1 MQVKEY
7 MQYRRLP
14 KSLRLRIH
22 DYYENR
28 YQGKMF
34 DEASILDELSSNLRQ
49 EVINYNC
56 RHLVGAVPGRFLI
69 WHFSGPVRGWSG
81 ARQLCGR
88 FNLRKPS
95 KFFRDAD
102 PEFVSAIV
110 QLWDPLFHL
119 I

>member
-56 RHLVGAVPGRFLI
+56 RHLVGAVPGRVLTDNSYHSHSACIGLI
-69 WHFSGPVRGWSG
+69 AYYSNTFQS
-81 ARQLCGR
+81 
-88 FNLRKPS
+88 
-95 KFFRDAD
+95 
-102 PEFVSAIV
+102 
-110 QLWDPLFHL
+110 
-119 I
+119 

>member
-56 RHLVGAVPGRFLI
+56 RHLVGAVPEWFRNFRI
-69 WHFSGPVRGWSG
+69 KISHF
-81 ARQLCGR
+81 
-88 FNLRKPS
+88 RKIPS
-95 KFFRDAD
+95 CPTKILVIRD
-102 PEFVSAIV
+102 
-110 QLWDPLFHL
+110 LKNH
-119 I
+119 

>member
-56 RHLVGAVPGRFLI
+56 RHLVGAVPEWFRNFRFGFI
-69 WHFSGPVRGWSG
+69 WVKNFWSKISV
-81 ARQLCGR
+81 Q
-88 FNLRKPS
+88 N
-95 KFFRDAD
+95 FRLKI
-102 PEFVSAIV
+102 SI
-110 QLWDPLFHL
+110 
-119 I
+119 

>member
-34 DEASILDELSSNLRQ
+34 DEVIIDLHFVYEWVTYKGLNCLGWIMTQLLFIAMSSSNESRMNNDYGTFSY
-49 EVINYNC
+49 I
-56 RHLVGAVPGRFLI
+56 LI
-69 WHFSGPVRGWSG
+69 
-81 ARQLCGR
+81 
-88 FNLRKPS
+88 
-95 KFFRDAD
+95 
-102 PEFVSAIV
+102 
-110 QLWDPLFHL
+110 LFMNM
-119 I
+119 IIMQFMKKDNKD

>member
-14 KSLRLRIH
+14 KALRLRIH

-34 DEASILDELSSNLRQ
+34 DEASILDELSSNLRE

-56 RHLVGAVPGRFLI
+56 RHLVAAVPERNSLFYHFQFFRNIFVMTPFLG
-69 WHFSGPVRGWSG
+69 GP
-81 ARQLCGR
+81 
-88 FNLRKPS
+88 
-95 KFFRDAD
+95 KFFQKN
-102 PEFVSAIV
+102 FIYG
-110 QLWDPLFHL
+110 LF
-119 I
+119 

>member
-56 RHLVGAVPGRFLI
+56 RHLVGAVP
-69 WHFSGPVRGWSG
+69 V
-81 ARQLCGR
+81 
-88 FNLRKPS
+88 S
-95 KFFRDAD
+95 KIA
-102 PEFVSAIV
+102 PITVV
-110 QLWDPLFHL
+110 K
-119 I
+119 

>member
-14 KSLRLRIH
+14 KAPRLRIH

-34 DEASILDELSSNLRQ
+34 DERSILHELSSNLRE

-56 RHLVGAVPGRFLI
+56 RHLVGAVPERVKLVKFYLTI
-69 WHFSGPVRGWSG
+69 SEF
-81 ARQLCGR
+81 QK
-88 FNLRKPS
+88 LR
-95 KFFRDAD
+95 
-102 PEFVSAIV
+102 VC
-110 QLWDPLFHL
+110 
-119 I
+119 

>member
-56 RHLVGAVPGRFLI
+56 RHLVGAVPEWFRNFRSAKNFRSRISFTNFGQKFR
-69 WHFSGPVRGWSG
+69 
-81 ARQLCGR
+81 
-88 FNLRKPS
+88 S
-95 KFFRDAD
+95 KIFDD
-102 PEFVSAIV
+102 I
-110 QLWDPLFHL
+110 
-119 I
+119 

>member
-56 RHLVGAVPGRFLI
+56 RHLVGAVPELVLQVSSMKI
-69 WHFSGPVRGWSG
+69 V
-81 ARQLCGR
+81 
-88 FNLRKPS
+88 
-95 KFFRDAD
+95 FFCF
-102 PEFVSAIV
+102 PKIFIEIC
-110 QLWDPLFHL
+110 L
-119 I
+119 

>member
-56 RHLVGAVPGRFLI
+56 RHLVGAVPERFLN
-69 WHFSGPVRGWSG
+69 WLRPRSPV
-81 ARQLCGR
+81 A
-88 FNLRKPS
+88 
-95 KFFRDAD
+95 
-102 PEFVSAIV
+102 
-110 QLWDPLFHL
+110 
-119 I
+119 